1 MLLYGRCVL
10 ACKHPGEAICRKCAL
25 EFITL
30 RLVCRVADA
39 LYEVMLLWVVLDA
52 LQCCLY
58 GDEVT
63 RRCLS
68 HRREDGDLAHVVV
81 V

>member
-1 MLLYGRCVL
+1 
-10 ACKHPGEAICRKCAL
+10 
-25 EFITL
+25 
-30 RLVCRVADA
+30 
-39 LYEVMLLWVVLDA
+39 
-52 LQCCLY
+52 LQCGLY

-81 V
+81 VCVLRVTQWMIFSHIKCYFICFFVR